1 MDALAT
7 LFSGGGLLPHGY
19 CIAWS
24 PGLLWTLVSAD
35 AFIAAAYYS
44 IPLGLFV
51 IAKRRRDLAFHWMF
65 LLFALFIFACG
76 TTHLIG
82 VANIWYPL
90 YRLDATV
97 KVVTAV
103 TSLGTAFMLW
113 PLIPRVLA
121 IPSPSQ
127 LAEAN
132 RRLEDEIG
140 HRRRAEE
147 ALRIA
152 NADLERRVSART
164 VELQR
169 TNEQLAR
176 SNADLEQ
183 FAYVASHDLQEPLR
197 MVSAYGRLLERRYA
211 DRLDGDAL
219 EFLGFMTDG
228 ARRMQSMIDDLLA
241 LSRASRGPDL
251 EPVPLDTALDRAIEN
266 LALAIEESGATLHRE
281 PLPVV
286 LGDDNQLARL
296 FQNLLSN
303 ALKFRGTAAPHIRV
317 TAVARP
323 REWIVSIADNGI
335 GLDPAHAERIF
346 LAFQRLHDQGEYPGS
361 GIGLS
366 LCKRIAER
374 HGGRIWVESSPG
386 QGATFSFSMPRQVS
400 E

>member
-1 MDALAT
+1 
-7 LFSGGGLLPHGY
+7 
-19 CIAWS
+19 
-24 PGLLWTLVSAD
+24 
-35 AFIAAAYYS
+35 
-44 IPLGLFV
+44 
-51 IAKRRRDLAFHWMF
+51 
-65 LLFALFIFACG
+65 
-76 TTHLIG
+76 
-82 VANIWYPL
+82 
-90 YRLDATV
+90 
-97 KVVTAV
+97 
-103 TSLGTAFMLW
+103 
-113 PLIPRVLA
+113 
-121 IPSPSQ
+121 
-127 LAEAN
+127 
-132 RRLEDEIG
+132 
-140 HRRRAEE
+140 
-147 ALRIA
+147 
-152 NADLERRVSART
+152 
-164 VELQR
+164 
-169 TNEQLAR
+169 
-176 SNADLEQ
+176 
-183 FAYVASHDLQEPLR
+183 

-251 EPVPLDTALDRAIEN
+251 EPVPLDTALDRAIDN
-266 LALAIEESGATLHRE
+266 LALAIEESGATVHRDS
-281 PLPVV
+281 LPVV

-317 TAVARP
+317 TAAASP

-374 HGGRIWVESSPG
+374 HGGRIWVESLPG
-386 QGATFSFSMPRQVS
+386 QGATFSFSMPRQVC